1 MHCVVENI
9 KFSGKMI
16 MNEMLVSV
24 IIPAYNTEKYI
35 ARCLDSVCEQT
46 YKNLEIIVVND
57 GSKDNTSAIIASYA
71 ELDKRII
78 FVNMIENIGN
88 GKGRNLAIK
97 KAKGEYLCFVDSD
110 DFITPD
116 MIQCLVDKVRC
127 TSYPE
132 VVIYGHQEVQ
142 EKDDKLK
149 ILGEPILPRLSGKES
164 TEQLRTCFFFGY
176 KGIGLQ
182 PWIYFV
188 KRQYVL
194 DNEIFFDE
202 SGHSF
207 EDVVFATKLI
217 FSMNR
222 IEQVAQPFYSYIIRK
237 GSIMSSRSK
246 KRIESWIYVTQQ
258 LKKYLKEK
266 NLFEKYKDAYTIFF
280 VNCTFLV
287 PFFDYTEMDEKD
299 KEIEKFLMDMSQ
311 TDVVQSFYYT
321 DFKIPYVDGLTKTEQ
336 YLIKK
341 IKKSTLMVSF
351 HVKFA
356 LLVFRWSYKIRKFF
370 RKE

>member
-1 MHCVVENI
+1 
-9 KFSGKMI
+9 MI

-35 ARCLDSVCEQT
+35 ARCLDSVCGQT

-57 GSKDNTSAIIASYA
+57 GSKDNTSSIIASYA
-71 ELDKRII
+71 ERDKRII
-78 FVNMIENIGN
+78 FINLTENIGN

-97 KAKGEYLCFVDSD
+97 KTKGEYICFVDSD

-116 MIQCLVDKVRC
+116 MIQCLVDKVRS

-149 ILGEPILPRLSGKES
+149 ILGDPILPRLSGKES
-164 TEQLRTCFFFGY
+164 IEQLQTCFFFGY
-176 KGIGLQ
+176 KNIGLQ

-188 KRQYVL
+188 KRQYIF

-207 EDVVFATKLI
+207 EDVIFATKLI
-217 FSMNR
+217 FSVNH
-222 IEQVAQPFYSYIIRK
+222 IEQVEHPFYSYIIRK

-246 KRIESWIYVTQQ
+246 KRIESWIYVTQE
-258 LKKYLKEK
+258 LKKFLKEK

-280 VNCTFLV
+280 VNCAFLV
-287 PFFDYTEMDEKD
+287 PFFDYTEMKEKD
-299 KEIEKFLMDMSQ
+299 NEIEKFLIDMSQ
-311 TDVVQSFYYT
+311 TNVIQSFYRT
-321 DFKIPYVDGLTKTEQ
+321 EFKIPHVDGLTKAEQ

-341 IKKSTLMVSF
+341 IKKSTLMVSS
-351 HVKFA
+351 HIKFA
-356 LLVFRWSYKIRKFF
+356 MIMFRLSYKVRKIIRK
-370 RKE
+370 E